1 MVKPI
6 QGLRV
11 SLQFADSQNPTQ
23 VLRNLNLDIEDL
35 DRIREISVEGVESA
49 DIRSLSGLE
58 IDLEKQA
65 IAIYNETRSYQN
77 VLSTL
82 NDGRR
87 RIVGNLDISGSIV
100 APTFKFRTV
109 DFDDGNEIRTVD
121 FSTSRASAWSAFGN
135 PTDSVFYGG
144 DVILSGNTSTIEL
157 SSIEFANAPIEKRF
171 DSQIPT
177 HKIRVSIDGEDY
189 DLYAMK
195 GIPIQ
200 FKGFFRSV
208 RDLRVDFNILPNN
221 IRPSW
226 VVRNRDTGQEIVFEN
241 RSSGSGG
248 NRQSIIS
255 VFDSRA
261 AEREI
266 EFYYPVNRITRI
278 DLNQA
283 RIFEVP
289 NVVIPSLTTLNI
301 IDGDLIEMPNIAN
314 LYPNISSLN
323 LSRNDLTRSDDP
335 DLKTFSPQVVDRL
348 KTAGNTLRTLILDGV
363 YSNECTANLGE
374 LTVLL
379 TFRANSR
386 RSNSRRMTGTS
397 PAISLLPKSDPS
409 YVTPQLLSYNINGN
423 NFTTLHPSVV
433 ESASL
438 QTLDIRDNG
447 IGGVI
452 DTTGTNLEGIQTFIT
467 GRNSHQIVDMNGKA
481 SLVTYHT
488 HNQSFS
494 GGESGR
500 TGTNIFVGCTNLESV
515 RVHNTNVLGA
525 LPNFSSNASL
535 RFFASWSTGWSDAVP
550 NQNSIGENTFG
561 NTNSGCRANLD
572 YFNLQ
577 SGNLREPM
585 HPQAFRNMTTLRT
598 LVVRSYGRGITGEY
612 PESINECFNLR
623 TLRLDRNQ
631 MSGSIPNFSGNRRL
645 VTIIL
650 SQNNFDGPVPFI
662 SLPNLRTLFLQNNQ
676 LSLITGLDCPRLTQL
691 NVSFNQ
697 LTQIP
702 NLEGAFRLQ
711 RLFLNNNSG
720 MVYRPGELEFLTAL
734 RQVEMANCGFNRGT
748 VDRIL
753 IDLNENY
760 NRNPRRNVQ
769 VSLIGN
775 SSPSATEEITSII
788 NRLRR
793 EGWTIGLD

>member
-1 MVKPI
+1 MADPI

-35 DRIREISVEGVESA
+35 DRIREISVQGVEPA

-77 VLSTL
+77 ILSTL

-87 RIVGNLDISGSIV
+87 RIGGNLDISGSII

-109 DFDDGNEIRTVD
+109 DFDGGSAIRTVD

-157 SSIEFANAPIEKRF
+157 SSIEFVNTPTEKRF
-171 DSQIPT
+171 ESQIPT
-177 HKIRVSIDGEDY
+177 HKLRVSIDGEDY

-208 RDLRVDFNILPNN
+208 RNLRVDFNILND

-226 VVRNRDTGQEIVFEN
+226 VIRNRENDQEVVFEN
-241 RSSGSGG
+241 RISGSGG
-248 NRQSIIS
+248 NKQSIIS

-289 NVVIPSLTTLNI
+289 NVVMPNLTTLNI
-301 IDGDLIEMPNIAN
+301 VDGDLIEMPNIAE

-323 LSRNDLTRSDDP
+323 LSSNDLTRSDDP
-335 DLKTFSPQVVDRL
+335 DLKTFSPQVVDHL
-348 KTAGNTLRTLILDGV
+348 KTTGDTLRTLILDGV
-363 YSNECTANLGE
+363 YSNECTADLAQLPG
-374 LTVLL
+374 LL
-379 TFRANSR
+379 NFRADSNR
-386 RSNSRRMTGTS
+386 TNSRRMTGTS
-397 PAISLLPKSDPS
+397 PGIPS
-409 YVTPQLLSYNINGN
+409 SLLSYNIRGN
-423 NFTTLHPSVV
+423 NFTVLHSSVV
-433 ESASL
+433 ESTSL
-438 QTLDIRDNG
+438 QTLHIRSNS
-447 IGGVI
+447 IGGTI
-452 DTTGTNLEGIQTFIT
+452 DTSGTNLESIQTFIS
-467 GRNSHQIVDMNGKA
+467 GGNSHQIVDMSEKT
-481 SLVTYHT
+481 SLVTYRT

-494 GGESGR
+494 GGVGGR
-500 TGTNIFVGCTNLESV
+500 TGTNIFVGCTSLESV

-525 LPNFSSNASL
+525 LPDFSSNSSL

-550 NQNSIGENTFG
+550 SNNSIGENTFG
-561 NTNSGCRANLD
+561 GTNSGCRANLD

-577 SGNLREPM
+577 SRNLREPM
-585 HPQAFRNMTTLRT
+585 HPQAFRNMTALRT
-598 LVVRSYGRGITGEY
+598 LVIRSYGRGITGEY

-623 TLRLDRNQ
+623 TLRLDTNQ
-631 MSGSIPNFSGNRRL
+631 MTGSIPNFAGNRRL
-645 VTIIL
+645 VSIIL
-650 SQNNFDGPVPFI
+650 SQNNFSGPVPFT
-662 SLPNLRTLFLQNNQ
+662 SLPNLRRLFLENNQ

-697 LTQIP
+697 LTQMP

-711 RLFLNNNSG
+711 RLFLSNNSD
-720 MVYRPGELEFLTAL
+720 MVYRPSELEFLTAL

-775 SSPSATEEITSII
+775 SSPSATEEITTII

-793 EGWTIGLD
+793 EGWTLGLD

>member
-1 MVKPI
+1 MADPI

-87 RIVGNLDISGSIV
+87 RIGGNLDISGSIV

-144 DVILSGNTSTIEL
+144 DVILDGPSSTIEL

-171 DSQIPT
+171 ESQIPT

-208 RDLRVDFNILPNN
+208 RDLRVDFNILNN

-226 VVRNRDTGQEIVFEN
+226 VVRNRNTGQEVVFEN
-241 RSSGSGG
+241 RISGSGG

-261 AEREI
+261 DEREI

-301 IDGDLIEMPNIAN
+301 IDGDLIEMPDVAN

-363 YSNECTANLGE
+363 YSNENSADLG
-374 LTVLL
+374 LLAGLL
-379 TFRANSR
+379 TFRADSGGT
-386 RSNSRRMTGTS
+386 NSRRMTGTS
-397 PAISLLPKSDPS
+397 PSIPS
-409 YVTPQLLSYNINGN
+409 SLLSYNINRN
-423 NFTTLHPSVV
+423 NFTALHPSVV
-433 ESASL
+433 ESTSL
-438 QTLDIRDNG
+438 QTLNIRGNS

-452 DTTGTNLEGIQTFIT
+452 DTTGTNLESIQTFIT
-467 GRNSHQIVDMNGKA
+467 GDNSHQIVDMNGKT

-494 GGESGR
+494 GGEGGR
-500 TGTNIFVGCTNLESV
+500 TGTNIFVGCINLESV
-515 RVHNTNVLGA
+515 RVHNTNVLGT

-550 NQNSIGENTFG
+550 NVNSIGENTFG
-561 NTNSGCRANLD
+561 DTNSGCRANLD

-577 SGNLREPM
+577 SGNLREPI
-585 HPQAFRNMTTLRT
+585 HPQAFRNMTALRT
-598 LVVRSYGRGITGEY
+598 LVIRSYDRGITGVY

-623 TLRLDRNQ
+623 TLILDRNKL
-631 MSGSIPNFSGNRRL
+631 SGTIPNFSGNRNL
-645 VTIIL
+645 ITIIL
-650 SQNNFDGPVPFI
+650 SQNDFTGTVPFI
-662 SLPNLRTLFLQNNQ
+662 RLPNLRTLFLQNNQ
-676 LSLITGLDCPRLTQL
+676 LSLITGLDCPRLTLL

-697 LTQIP
+697 LTQMP
-702 NLEGAFRLQ
+702 NLEGALRLQ

-775 SSPSATEEITSII
+775 SPPSATEEITSII

-793 EGWTIGLD
+793 EGWTLGLD